1 MDQMEITLSPN
12 FDFRKMR
19 TLMSRDRHQS
29 GYVSLHG
36 KRVKKWYGFYHLY
49 IVGKDGRERRRKTS
63 VVLGEKSKL
72 KKWEAEEKLA
82 AIIAKE
88 TGKATRPDP
97 DRTFGWFWKY
107 RFLSIKEGEW
117 SPNQSK
123 TITGIFEK
131 HVLPRFEKTKLRDL
145 NRFDIQI
152 LLNELA
158 KDKSESLVD
167 KVFTYFKAAVLEALE
182 QDFLEKNPCRKVTMP
197 KIEHKPCER
206 FLLLDEI
213 TTLDQHL
220 KNRDRL
226 IFRLFVLIGFRP
238 GELFA
243 LRWEDIQPGLIRI
256 DEAVYRNQ
264 LGDTKTEASRGL
276 IPIPPQLEG
285 EITIHREFCPR
296 TGARDF
302 VFEARYH
309 GRPMDPRSYL
319 RRFLKPVA
327 KRNGVEDLTYQALRR
342 TFATHFQKHGQPK
355 EAQAVLRH
363 SNIATTLGIYT
374 KLIPESAR
382 HALASMYSEMFVRK
396 KNEDTARVN

>member
-1 MDQMEITLSPN
+1 
-12 FDFRKMR
+12 
-19 TLMSRDRHQS
+19 
-29 GYVSLHG
+29 
-36 KRVKKWYGFYHLY
+36 
-49 IVGKDGRERRRKTS
+49 
-63 VVLGEKSKL
+63 
-72 KKWEAEEKLA
+72 
-82 AIIAKE
+82 
-88 TGKATRPDP
+88 
-97 DRTFGWFWKY
+97 
-107 RFLSIKEGEW
+107 
-117 SPNQSK
+117 
-123 TITGIFEK
+123 
-131 HVLPRFEKTKLRDL
+131 
-145 NRFDIQI
+145 
-152 LLNELA
+152 
-158 KDKSESLVD
+158 
-167 KVFTYFKAAVLEALE
+167 
-182 QDFLEKNPCRKVTMP
+182 MP

-296 TGARDF
+296 TEARDF

-396 KNEDTARVN
+396 DNQETGRVN